1 MTCVL
6 RFFSPM
12 NLELPK
18 IAEGVLFLL
27 QHVSKIPSFHLRPFE
42 TIWSL
47 KKIPIKKYWHPK
59 YKIKPMNC
67 INSSPSLWVSHFFPL
82 SWSWTQQKASQ
93 LFHPKTF
100 MLRVE
105 KWHKKWKK
113 HQVVFPC
120 WIARIQWSCEFTWV
134 FWRGGWCES
143 CAIVAKFY
151 QLKAHSTQEKTTK
164 SLTAHSR
171 CWFDWKH
178 SSVELC
184 PTPLLKRVPF
194 YTPGTQLPLTN
205 SNHWLQIPMDNPY
218 RGIGQISYSDS

>member
-1 MTCVL
+1 MAIYNSPCETTIVLPVWLGVGHTEITRRLHIKDHRSRPHFEAKMQVLPQVLQCGGYSAIPLQPAKSLPIGNPQRHDMCSQVFLPNELGTSQNCWGRFVSFTTC
-6 RFFSPM
+6 FKNTF
-12 NLELPK
+12 
-18 IAEGVLFLL
+18 I
-27 QHVSKIPSFHLRPFE
+27 PFE

-82 SWSWTQQKASQ
+82 SWTQQKASQ

-120 WIARIQWSCEFTWV
+120 WIARI
-134 FWRGGWCES
+134 
-143 CAIVAKFY
+143 
-151 QLKAHSTQEKTTK
+151 
-164 SLTAHSR
+164 
-171 CWFDWKH
+171 
-178 SSVELC
+178 
-184 PTPLLKRVPF
+184 
-194 YTPGTQLPLTN
+194 
-205 SNHWLQIPMDNPY
+205 
-218 RGIGQISYSDS
+218 